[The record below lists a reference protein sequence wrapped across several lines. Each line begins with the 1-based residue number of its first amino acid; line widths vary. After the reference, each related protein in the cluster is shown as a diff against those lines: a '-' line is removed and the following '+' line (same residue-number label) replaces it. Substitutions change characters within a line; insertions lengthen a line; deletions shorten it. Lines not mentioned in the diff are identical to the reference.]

1 MRDFAEQKFLPSQ
14 LPAEILKLSWLLGNW
29 EGSGQ
34 ISYPGEEDLNF
45 VQQLRFETDGSNII
59 KVYSNFWK
67 LETDFSVKNKIQS
80 ELGFWKLNQDEK
92 IEVALSQSSGSSEI
106 WTGVVEVLQIVDAQ
120 ITSARARIVTDLS
133 AAVPSATG
141 IKQGDRL
148 YALLNNELL
157 WTYDKSTLETPL
169 RNYLWAR
176 LSPITYS
183 QYQESQQTQKPARNY
198 EAPTPPG
205 QEA

>member
-1 MRDFAEQKFLPSQ
+1 MRDFAEQKFLPSE
-14 LPAEILKLSWLLGNW
+14 LPAEIVKLSWLLGNW

-34 ISYPGEEDLNF
+34 ISYPGEEDLDF
-45 VQQLRFETDGSNII
+45 VQQVRFESDGSGSI
-59 KVYSNFWK
+59 KVYSHFWK
-67 LETDFSVKNKIQS
+67 LETDLSVKMKIQS

-92 IEVALSQSSGSSEI
+92 IEVALSHSLGISEI
-106 WTGVVEVLQIVDAQ
+106 WTGVVEVLQIVDAK

-133 AAVPSATG
+133 AAAPSTTG

-148 YALLNNELL
+148 YALMNGELL
-157 WTYDKSTLETPL
+157 WTYDKSTIQTPL

-176 LSPITYS
+176 LAPITYS
-183 QYQESQQTQKPARNY
+183 QYQESQHTQKPARSY
-198 EAPTPPG
+198 EAPAPLR

>member
-45 VQQLRFETDGSNII
+45 VQQLRFETDGSNSI

-120 ITSARARIVTDLS
+120 ITPARACIVTDLS
-133 AAVPSATG
+133 AAGVPSATG
-141 IKQGDRL
+141 IKTRGS
-148 YALLNNELL
+148 ALCL
-157 WTYDKSTLETPL
+157 TK
-169 RNYLWAR
+169 
-176 LSPITYS
+176 
-183 QYQESQQTQKPARNY
+183 
-198 EAPTPPG
+198 
-205 QEA
+205 